1 MPDRCVSSEPR
12 KDLAMYPDR
21 LSAIASAAYNRG
33 ARAATHNLG
42 GLHADIHHATKF
54 GQRLAP
60 EQLDTRTWECL
71 LGKHRTDEPIQPL
84 KL

>member
-1 MPDRCVSSEPR
+1 M
-12 KDLAMYPDR
+12 LPDR

-42 GLHADIHHATKF
+42 GLHADVHHAAMC
-54 GQRLAP
+54 GQWVTP

-84 KL
+84 EL

>member
-1 MPDRCVSSEPR
+1 
-12 KDLAMYPDR
+12 MYPDR
-21 LSAIASAAYNRG
+21 LSAIASAAHNRG

-42 GLHADIHHATKF
+42 GLHADVHHATMC
-54 GQRLAP
+54 GQWVAP

-84 KL
+84 QL